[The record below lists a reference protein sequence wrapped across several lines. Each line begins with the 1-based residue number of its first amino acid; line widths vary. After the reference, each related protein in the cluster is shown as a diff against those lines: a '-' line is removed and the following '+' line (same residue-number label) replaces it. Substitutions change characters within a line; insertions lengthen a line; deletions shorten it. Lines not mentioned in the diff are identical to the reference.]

1 MVSERGHSVGNY
13 LAGQMLVAMPQMDD
27 ARFRNTV
34 LVICKHDRDSAMGL
48 VVNRPMDNLHL
59 NQMAEQ
65 IGVGTP
71 RFFGDT
77 PIFNGGPVEQS
88 RGMVL
93 HSSDH
98 VLPGSININERV
110 AMTSNVKIITEI
122 SNGCG
127 PEDFIITLGHAS
139 WSPGQLERELRG
151 NVWLTMPFEED
162 IIFSQEMEATWS
174 TCYRRLG
181 FSAANISPYS
191 GNA

>member
-1 MVSERGHSVGNY
+1 MSNY

-27 ARFRNTV
+27 KRFRNTV
-34 LVICKHDRDSAMGL
+34 LVICKHDSESAMGL
-48 VVNRPMDNLHL
+48 VVNRQMDNLQL
-59 NQMAEQ
+59 DQMAEQ

-77 PIFNGGPVEQS
+77 PIHYGGPVEQS

-93 HSSDH
+93 HTSDH
-98 VLPGSININERV
+98 VLPGSITINDRV
-110 AMTSNVKIITEI
+110 AMTSNVKIISEI

-127 PEDFIITLGHAS
+127 PTDFIITLGHAS

-151 NVWLTMPFEED
+151 NIWLTMPFEKD
-162 IIFSQEMEATWS
+162 IIFNPEKESTWS
-174 TCYRRLG
+174 SCFNRLG
-181 FSAANISPYS
+181 FTSASISPYS

>member
-1 MVSERGHSVGNY
+1 MTNF
-13 LAGQMLVAMPQMDD
+13 LAGQMLIAMPQMDD

-34 LVICKHDRDSAMGL
+34 LLICQHDQSSAMGL
-48 VVNRPMDNLHL
+48 VINRPMDNLHL

-77 PIFNGGPVEQS
+77 PIYNGGPVEQS

-93 HSSDH
+93 HSSEH
-98 VLPGSININERV
+98 VLPGSITINERI
-110 AMTSNVKIITEI
+110 AMTSNIKIISEI

-127 PEDFIITLGHAS
+127 PAEFIITLGHAS
-139 WSPGQLERELRG
+139 WSAGQLERELRG
-151 NVWLTMPFEED
+151 NIWLTMPFEKD
-162 IIFSQEMEATWS
+162 IIFGEEMESTWNS
-174 TCYRRLG
+174 CFNRLG
-181 FSAANISPYS
+181 ASAASVSPYC